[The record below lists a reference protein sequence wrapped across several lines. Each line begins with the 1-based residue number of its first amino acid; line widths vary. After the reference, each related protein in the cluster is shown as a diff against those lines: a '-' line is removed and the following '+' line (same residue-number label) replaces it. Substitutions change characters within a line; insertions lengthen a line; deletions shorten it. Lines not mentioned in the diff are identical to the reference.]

1 MKLSSEK
8 LLLTFLM
15 LPLILFNNPLFLI
28 FPLISCFF
36 AILNIRL
43 VNVYIFTILFF
54 LTGIGFFVIDL
65 YFGYIDFNN
74 FKIFI
79 FLLFLIVTFYYSKV
93 VVNYDYL
100 LKLMGFFVVLNFVI
114 ILTQMLIPNLPL
126 WNIIKESD
134 GHYGA
139 LLEGRMFGL
148 SGNPTHSGYLSMLMA
163 IFLIGLNARPIYI
176 LVSLVCVILLL
187 NKMSLIILLTFGL
200 LYYLELTKSL
210 IKKLS
215 FFIIGGV
222 ASFLIL
228 FLVVI
233 PFFQRWAEVN
243 YETHTITYRLDIYNV
258 IYNSIKNNN
267 LLLLGDSKIYHT
279 MSTDAFDSLPALIIV
294 KFGFLALLFIYIFPL
309 FLIKKNYKNLL
320 LYLIFFLPSLTM
332 VAFYNTLY
340 MCSIFLMF
348 FILCNIHK
356 KV

>member
-8 LLLTFLM
+8 LLLTFSM
-15 LPLILFNNPLFLI
+15 LPLILFNNPLFLV
-28 FPLISCFF
+28 LSLVSCFF
-36 AILNIRL
+36 AILNIKT
-43 VNVYIFTILFF
+43 VSMYIYIILFF
-54 LTGIGFFVIDL
+54 LMGIGFFFIDL
-65 YFGYIDFNN
+65 YFGYIDFNS

-79 FLLFLIVTFYYSKV
+79 FLMFLIVTFYYSKIIS
-93 VVNYDYL
+93 NYNYL
-100 LKLMGFFVVLNFVI
+100 LKLMCFFVVLNFLVI
-114 ILTQMLIPNLPL
+114 LIQMLIPNFPF
-126 WNIIKESD
+126 WNIMKESD
-134 GHYGA
+134 SHYGA

-148 SGNPTHSGYLSMLMA
+148 SGNPTHSGYLSMLMT

-176 LVSLVCVILLL
+176 LISLACVILLL
-187 NKMSLIILLTFGL
+187 NKMSLIVLLSFGL

-215 FFIIGGV
+215 FFIIGGI
-222 ASFLIL
+222 ASFLIVL
-228 FLVVI
+228 LVIV

-258 IYNSIKNNN
+258 ISNTIKNNN

-294 KFGFLALLFIYIFPL
+294 KFGFLALLLIYIFPL
-309 FLIKKNYKNLL
+309 FLIKKNYKNVL

-332 VAFYNTLY
+332 VAFYNTIY
-340 MCSIFLMF
+340 MYSIFLMF
-348 FILCNIHK
+348 FILCNIYK